1 MFESFDSIENM
12 ADENKVYRNMLGGK
26 WVESASGKT
35 IEVKSPVDG
44 SLIGHIQAMTQAEVD
59 ASIAN
64 TKEALVEWAVRP
76 MSERADILYQAA
88 DILENYTDEL
98 AEIMAMEI
106 GKPYESSKSEIIRS
120 AEFIRFTADAG
131 QNIEGETVSGDKFP
145 GGSRNKLSI
154 VTQSPVGTVLAIAP
168 FNYPVNLSISKVAPA
183 LIGGNTCI
191 LKPPTQ
197 GSVSALY
204 LAEVFRQAGLPDG
217 VFNTVTGKGSEI
229 GDYLTTHPGINFIN
243 FTGST
248 EVGKHISAI
257 STMVP
262 MILELGGKDPAII
275 CADTD
280 IPSTARLVA
289 AGAYSYSGQR
299 CTAVKRVL
307 VVNEIADQFALELKR
322 QVEALKTGNPFDEGV
337 TITPLISLKSA
348 EYVQELIDDA
358 LAKGAVLLT
367 GNRRE
372 GNLIYPTLLDHVTE
386 DMRVAWE
393 EPFGP
398 VLPIIRCRSVG
409 EALRIANKSQYGLQA
424 SVFTENLDMAFT
436 VANLLEA
443 GTVQINNKP
452 ERGPDHFPF
461 LGVKDSGMGTQGIR
475 YAITAMTR
483 PKAIVIT
490 LNPETVNP
498 VADTPVTEGRDE
510 STVTG
515 E

>member
-1 MFESFDSIENM
+1 MFENM
-12 ADENKVYRNMLGGK
+12 HENKVYKNMLGGQ
-26 WVESASGKT
+26 WVSSASGKT
-35 IEVKSPVDG
+35 IEIKSPIDG
-44 SLIGHIQAMTQAEVD
+44 SSVGFIQAMTPEEVD
-59 ASIAN
+59 RAVAN
-64 TKEALVEWAVRP
+64 TKEALVTWSVRP
-76 MSERADILYQAA
+76 MSERADILYNAA
-88 DILENYTDEL
+88 DILEENTEEL
-98 AEIMAMEI
+98 ATIITLEV
-106 GKPYESSKSEIIRS
+106 GKPFAASKSEVLRT
-120 AEFIRFTADAG
+120 AEFLRFTADAG
-131 QNIEGETVSGDKFP
+131 QNIEGDTISGDKFP

-154 VTQSPVGTVLAIAP
+154 VTQSPIGTVLAISP
-168 FNYPVNLSISKVAPA
+168 FNYPINLSISKVAPA

-197 GSVSALY
+197 GSISALH

-217 VFNTVTGKGSEI
+217 VFNTVTGRGSEI

-248 EVGKHISAI
+248 EIGRHISAI

-275 CADTD
+275 CEDTN
-280 IPSTARLVA
+280 IKKSARLVVE
-289 AGAYSYSGQR
+289 GAYSFSGQR

-307 VVNEIADQFALELKR
+307 VLDSIADEFIAELKTR
-322 QVEALKTGNPFDEGV
+322 VEELKTGNPFAEGV

-348 EYVQELIDDA
+348 DYVQELIDDA
-358 LAKGAVLLT
+358 LTKGATLLT

-372 GNLIYPTLLDHVTE
+372 GNLLYPTLLDHVTE
-386 DMRVAWE
+386 EMRVAWE

-398 VLPIIRCRSVG
+398 VLPIIRVSSVW
-409 EALRIANKSQYGLQA
+409 EAIRIANKSQYGLQG

-436 VANLLEA
+436 IANLLEV

-475 YAITAMTR
+475 YAISAMTR

-490 LNPETVNP
+490 INPETATLTQDP
-498 VADTPVTEGRDE
+498 
-510 STVTG
+510 STN
-515 E
+515 

>member
-1 MFESFDSIENM
+1 MFENM
-12 ADENKVYRNMLGGK
+12 HENKVYRNMLNGQ
-26 WVESASGKT
+26 WVTSDSGKT
-35 IEVKSPVDG
+35 IEIKSPVDG
-44 SLIGHIQAMTQAEVD
+44 SLVGHIQAMTQAEVD
-59 ASIAN
+59 RSVAN
-64 TKEALVEWAVRP
+64 TKEALLTWAIRP
-76 MSERADILYQAA
+76 MSERADILYHAA
-88 DILENYTDEL
+88 DILEEHTAEL
-98 AEIMAMEI
+98 AEIIAMEI
-106 GKPYESSKSEIIRS
+106 AKPYEASKSEVIRT
-120 AEFIRFTADAG
+120 AEFLRFTADAG
-131 QNIEGETVSGDKFP
+131 QNIEGDTISGDKFP

-154 VTQSPVGTVLAIAP
+154 VTQSPIGTVLAISP
-168 FNYPVNLSISKVAPA
+168 FNYPINLSISKVAPA

-197 GSVSALY
+197 GSISALY
-204 LAEVFRQAGLPDG
+204 LAEVFHQAGLPDG
-217 VFNTVTGKGSEI
+217 VFNTITGRGSEI

-248 EVGKHISAI
+248 EIGKHISAI
-257 STMVP
+257 TTMVP

-275 CADTD
+275 CEDTD
-280 IPSTARLVA
+280 IKTTARLVVS
-289 AGAYSYSGQR
+289 GAYSYSGQR

-307 VVNEIADQFALELKR
+307 VMDSIADEFVAELKKL
-322 QVEALKTGNPFDEGV
+322 VEELKTGSPFDEDV

-348 EYVQELIDDA
+348 DYVQELIDDA
-358 LAKGAVLLT
+358 LAQGATLLA
-367 GNRRE
+367 GNRRA

-398 VLPIIRCRSVG
+398 VLPIIRVPSVW

-436 VANLLEA
+436 IANGLEA

-475 YAITAMTR
+475 YAISAMTR

-490 LNPETVNP
+490 LNPKTVNP
-498 VADTPVTEGRDE
+498 TADTPVTEGRDE

-515 E
+515 K